1 MDLFKHPP
9 YLRHKL
15 MGARRGRHAAAA
27 ANKQR
32 IVQQRAQPRQGIADG
47 GLGAV
52 ETPACGGH
60 VACLIQRL
68 EHHQQVEIDVG

>member
-1 MDLFKHPP
+1 MDLFKHLL

-15 MGARRGRHAAAA
+15 MGAWRRRHAAAA

-32 IVQQRAQPRQGIADG
+32 IVQQRAQPCQGIADG

-52 ETPACGGH
+52 KTPACGGD
-60 VACLIQRL
+60 VARLI
-68 EHHQQVEIDVG
+68 